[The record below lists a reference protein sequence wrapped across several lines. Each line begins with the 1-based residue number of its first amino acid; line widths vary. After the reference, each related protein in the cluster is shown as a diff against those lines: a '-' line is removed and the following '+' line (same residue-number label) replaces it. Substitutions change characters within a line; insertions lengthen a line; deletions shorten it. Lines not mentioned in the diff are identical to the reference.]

1 MRAGSK
7 AGFSSIS
14 TIYLVFAAFSPTL
27 LDGAL
32 QALPLTLPGQKG
44 LEGILNGPT
53 AYNCYNL
60 TFSDEAIR
68 ELVWWEQGRSGSPSM
83 HATSPLCDFCSLI
96 FLATTASVPRLSP

>member
-1 MRAGSK
+1 MIGISGA
-7 AGFSSIS
+7 S
-14 TIYLVFAAFSPTL
+14 TIFLVFAACFPTL

-32 QALPLTLPGQKG
+32 QELPLTLPGQKG
-44 LEGILNGPT
+44 LEGVLNGPT

-83 HATSPLCDFCSLI
+83 QTPIPSSC
-96 FLATTASVPRLSP
+96 